1 MFERY
6 RAMFALRNRGDT
18 EAVLALAAGF
28 ADASAVFRHE
38 IAYVMGQLQHKAA
51 VPSLTKA
58 LIDTNEHAM
67 VRHEAA
73 EALGSIGE
81 EESSEVLAK
90 FQRDNDRIVRYYRH
104 TSSPLASWCHMCAP
118 IIVKVVM

>member
-58 LIDTNEHAM
+58 LVDVNEHAM

-90 FQRDNDRIVRYYRH
+90 FQRDNDRIVRY
-104 TSSPLASWCHMCAP
+104 
-118 IIVKVVM
+118 IIITIIS